1 MIKYLI
7 SLILFFT
14 YIQAQTINFNESKYI
29 SALELTTQKV
39 GTIDFSQDY
48 LQVTYKQ
55 EAKTLTFFEDI
66 IIQDTKNSKEELS
79 YEDNLG
85 LEIFYKLI
93 KAIYSNKFDDIKEY
107 FEISYEKNLTI
118 LTPDDYIGS
127 VIEKIEFR
135 KNKEFLEH
143 LEISFTNEDR
153 INIVQTK

>member
-1 MIKYLI
+1 MIKYII
-7 SLILFFT
+7 SFILFFT
-14 YIQAQTINFNESKYI
+14 FIQAQTISFNESKYI

-39 GTIDFSQDY
+39 GTIDFSQEY

-55 EAKTLTFFEDI
+55 EDKTLTFFEDI

-107 FEISYEKNLTI
+107 FEISYKKDLTI